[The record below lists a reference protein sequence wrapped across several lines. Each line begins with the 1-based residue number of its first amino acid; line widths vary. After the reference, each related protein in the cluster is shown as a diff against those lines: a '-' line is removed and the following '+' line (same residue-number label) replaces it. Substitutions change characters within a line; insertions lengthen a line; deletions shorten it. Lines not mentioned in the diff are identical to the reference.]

1 MGVIIR
7 AMGRY
12 KGSVVLCVFIKL
24 LATFSE
30 LLLPY
35 VLEHIIDDVAP
46 RGSLEIGRA
55 SCRERVFWW
64 V

>member
-30 LLLPY
+30 
-35 VLEHIIDDVAP
+35 DVYSQLAELAWNEKTNRVHP
-46 RGSLEIGRA
+46 VTGS
-55 SCRERVFWW
+55 
-64 V
+64 